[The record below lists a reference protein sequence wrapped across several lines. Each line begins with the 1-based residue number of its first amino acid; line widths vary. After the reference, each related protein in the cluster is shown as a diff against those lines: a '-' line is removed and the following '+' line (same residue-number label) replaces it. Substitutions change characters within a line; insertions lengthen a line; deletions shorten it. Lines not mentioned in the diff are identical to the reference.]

1 MPAGPHAR
9 YERRCE
15 LAARN
20 QADDECAEAKAL
32 MHVQRKYR
40 HCQADHEER
49 NENNPHDRQQ
59 RRDRALCSSLYV
71 HGRTS

>member
-15 LAARN
+15 LAAGN
-20 QADDECAEAKAL
+20 QGDDESAEAKAL

-40 HCQADHEER
+40 HRQADDQER
-49 NENNPHDRQQ
+49 NEDHPHDREQS
-59 RRDRALCSSLYV
+59 RN
-71 HGRTS
+71 